1 MGEQNSSSQLNDHI
15 GAANKVDVI
24 VIGAG
29 AAGLFAAIEAG
40 KRGRKVVVF
49 DHAKR
54 LGGKILMSG
63 GGRCNFTNM
72 YASHENFIC
81 ENPHFCKSA
90 LSQYTQW
97 DFISLVNEHGIDYHE
112 KTLGQLFCD
121 HSAKDIVEMLL
132 TECKKAKVIIKNRTE
147 ILDLTAIDDSEL
159 NDGTECRYSV
169 TTSQG
174 RYHCESL
181 VVATGGLSMP
191 KLGATPY
198 GYRIAEQFGLPIIP
212 TKAALV
218 PFTLHEQDKA
228 VIGELS
234 GISVDA
240 NASCNNMNFN
250 ENILFTHRGLSG
262 PAVLQISSYWDPGQA
277 VEFNLFPNG
286 DLLADLQQQQNDT
299 PDTQLSTALA
309 KHYSKRFVQAALPYF
324 DIANKPLK
332 QYNPKE
338 LENAAEA
345 FTQWQIKPNGTEG
358 YRTAEVTLGGVDT
371 DYISSKTMEVKKQ
384 PGLYFVGEVLDVT
397 GWLGGYNFQWAWS
410 SGFVAGQVV

>member
-1 MGEQNSSSQLNDHI
+1 
-15 GAANKVDVI
+15 
-24 VIGAG
+24 
-29 AAGLFAAIEAG
+29 
-40 KRGRKVVVF
+40 
-49 DHAKR
+49 
-54 LGGKILMSG
+54 
-63 GGRCNFTNM
+63 
-72 YASHENFIC
+72 
-81 ENPHFCKSA
+81 
-90 LSQYTQW
+90 
-97 DFISLVNEHGIDYHE
+97 
-112 KTLGQLFCD
+112 
-121 HSAKDIVEMLL
+121 MLL
-132 TECKKAKVIIKNRTE
+132 RECKKAKVIIKNRTE
-147 ILDLTAIDDSEL
+147 IIDLNSINDPKSKTGIEL
-159 NDGTECRYSV
+159 RYSV
-169 TTSQG
+169 NTSQG
-174 RYHCESL
+174 RFDCESL

-410 SGFVAGQVV
+410 SGWVAGQVV